1 MPKKIKNY
9 INLDTLFLFFH
20 SAWLQTKQNEKWI
33 PFDFL
38 NFSVHTYKPHSDNH
52 NQKKTGEKRVF
63 APEAKPEKIV
73 QSGGK
78 Q

>member
-1 MPKKIKNY
+1 MHY
-9 INLDTLFLFFH
+9 FFFH
-20 SAWLQTKQNEKWI
+20 SAWLQTKQNKNEYHSVS
-33 PFDFL
+33 

-52 NQKKTGEKRVF
+52 NQKKTGEKRVL